1 MIQTGAPSNWPIST
15 MPGRSVSRTF
25 FDGSSMDGASRSGV
39 RSVSCFLPTSTPM
52 SICWAPELSIRSG
65 GVPPLNLGCS
75 SDWIFWVAW
84 KLTLTLGYAALYWAL
99 ASVAYFV
106 PNPPSKMTTES
117 GAVSLTPSGFFVVFL
132 PALALSPEPLS
143 LLAQADKKL
152 IVGTEIRP
160 SAADR
165 LIRSRRP
172 TPSVLLCS
180 AEVDPMLK
188 SSPSP
193 GLRR

>member
-1 MIQTGAPSNWPIST
+1 
-15 MPGRSVSRTF
+15 
-25 FDGSSMDGASRSGV
+25 
-39 RSVSCFLPTSTPM
+39 M
-52 SICWAPELSIRSG
+52 SICSAPELSTRSG
-65 GVPPLNLGCS
+65 GLPPLKRGCRV
-75 SDWIFWVAW
+75 DWIFWVAENF
-84 KLTLTLGYAALYWAL
+84 TLALGKAFSYSFT
-99 ASVAYFV
+99 ASSAYSL
-106 PNPPSKMTTES
+106 PKPPSKRTNS
-117 GAVSLTPSGFFVVFL
+117 IWALSLTASGFLADFS
-132 PALALSPEPLS
+132 PASAFSWSSPPP
-143 LLAQADKKL
+143 LAQADRKL

-172 TPSVLLCS
+172 TPVPLFS